1 MKPTHLFYA
10 LFFALSIVSC
20 KTTQNVVVVPE
31 VAKEISNFERL
42 ASIKNVVN
50 IEKREPS
57 SHFDENYE
65 IWFQQPVDYNDASKG
80 TFKQRVFLGFESQ
93 NLPVIVELKGY
104 GIGSERAGE
113 LANHYKANQLSIEHR
128 YFNNSRPDTI
138 DWNTLTIENAAKD
151 QTTIINAIRE
161 AMFPKAKFVTTG
173 ISKGCQ
179 TTMAHRRFFPNNV
192 DASVCY
198 VGPLNYKREDP
209 RVYEFLKN
217 VATKTDRDKVEAFQ
231 KLCFE
236 NRAALLQ
243 FMKNEGAKQNMSWE
257 FGVEKAI
264 DYTILE
270 YSFAFWQWGI
280 PVSSIPS
287 QGVSAENIYKHLID
301 VVGYGFFE
309 EKAVDDLQPYFWAAL
324 TQQGIYGYETAPFKN
339 YLNTEDIYKFEW
351 AFPEGVSKDY
361 DLTAMQGIK
370 SYLDNS
376 AEKIL
381 FIYGEYDAWSSTAVE
396 LTNTAKNRE
405 LYKFVKPKGDHRTRI
420 RSFSTYKQQTIYDI
434 IDGWLED

>member
-1 MKPTHLFYA
+1 MKLSHLFYA
-10 LFFALSIVSC
+10 LLFSLSIVSC
-20 KTTQNVVVVPE
+20 KTTQE
-31 VAKEISNFERL
+31 IVAPISTKEISNFEKL

-50 IEKREPS
+50 IEKKEPS

-65 IWFQQPVDYNDASKG
+65 IWFEQPIDYNDASKG
-80 TFKQRVFLGFESQ
+80 TFRQRVFLGFENQ

-113 LANHYKANQLSIEHR
+113 LAAHYKANQLSIEHR
-128 YFNNSRPDTI
+128 YFNNSRPEQI

-161 AMFPKAKFVTTG
+161 AIYPNAKFITTG

-198 VGPLNYKREDP
+198 VGPLNYQREDP
-209 RVYEFLKN
+209 RVYQFLKN
-217 VATKTDRDKVEAFQ
+217 VSTKADRDKVEAFQ

-243 FMKNEGAKQNMSWE
+243 MMTNEGTKQNMTWE

-280 PVSSIPS
+280 PIDTIPS
-287 QGVSAENIYKHLID
+287 KDVSVENMYKHLID

-324 TQQGIYGYETAPFKN
+324 TQQGIYGYETSPFKR
-339 YLNTEDIYKFEW
+339 YLNTESIYKFDW
-351 AFPEGVSKDY
+351 AFPEGVTKEY
-361 DLTAMQGIK
+361 DLNPMKEIK
-370 SYLDNS
+370 SYLDIS

-396 LTNTAKNRE
+396 LTDTAKNRE
-405 LYKFVKPKGDHRTRI
+405 LYKFVKSKGDHRTRI
-420 RSFSTYKQQTIYDI
+420 NSFSAENQKSIYDI
-434 IDGWLED
+434 IDGWMAN

>member
-1 MKPTHLFYA
+1 MKLTHLFYT
-10 LFFALSIVSC
+10 LLFALSIVGC
-20 KTTQNVVVVPE
+20 KSTQQVVTTTSTQD
-31 VAKEISNFERL
+31 ISNFEKL
-42 ASIKNVVN
+42 KSIKNVISV
-50 IEKREPS
+50 EKREPS

-65 IWFQQPVDYNDASKG
+65 IWFEQPIDYSDASKG
-80 TFKQRVFLGFESQ
+80 TFKQRVFLGFENQ

-104 GIGSERAGE
+104 GIGSEKAGE
-113 LANHYKANQLSIEHR
+113 LASHYNANQLSIEHR
-128 YFNNSRPDTI
+128 YFNNSRPEQI

-151 QTTIINAIRE
+151 QTTIINAIRD
-161 AMFPKAKFVTTG
+161 AIYPNAKFVTTG

-198 VGPLNYKREDP
+198 VGPLNYQREDP
-209 RVYEFLKN
+209 RVYQFLKN
-217 VATKTDRDKVEAFQ
+217 VATKADRDKVEAFQ

-236 NRAALLQ
+236 NRAALLHM
-243 FMKNEGAKQNMSWE
+243 MKDEGVKKNMSWE

-280 PVSSIPS
+280 PISNIPS
-287 QGVSAENIYKHLID
+287 QDVSVENMYKHLID

-339 YLNTEDIYKFEW
+339 YLNTDSIYKFDW
-351 AFPEGVSKDY
+351 AFPEGITKDY
-361 DLTAMQGIK
+361 DLNAMKEIK
-370 SYLDNS
+370 SYLDIS

-396 LTNTAKNRE
+396 LTDTAKNRE

-420 RSFSTYKQQTIYDI
+420 NSFSSENQQSIYKI
-434 IDGWLED
+434 IDGWIAN